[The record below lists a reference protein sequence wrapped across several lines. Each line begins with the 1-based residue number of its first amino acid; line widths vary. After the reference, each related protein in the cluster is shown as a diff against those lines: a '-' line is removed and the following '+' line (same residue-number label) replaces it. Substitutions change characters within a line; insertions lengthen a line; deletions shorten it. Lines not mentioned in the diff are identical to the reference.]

1 MSVITSQ
8 VASNPVRNYNDSYYI
23 TGVLIKNKNKKQSM
37 YEEAECACF
46 PKNKEKKIQTWRGRK
61 AKKEQ
66 KINIHHVTVK

>member
-1 MSVITSQ
+1 
-8 VASNPVRNYNDSYYI
+8 
-23 TGVLIKNKNKKQSM
+23 M